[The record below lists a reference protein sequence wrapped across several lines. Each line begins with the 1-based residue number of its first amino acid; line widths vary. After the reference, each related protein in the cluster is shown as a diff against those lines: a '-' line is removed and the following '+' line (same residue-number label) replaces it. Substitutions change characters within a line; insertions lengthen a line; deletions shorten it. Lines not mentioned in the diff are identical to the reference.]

1 MEKKFVNWI
10 CKEKIFNNWWSV
22 INISIKLEDLQ
33 NLRNDKGYINMTL
46 CERKEVG
53 KYGETHYLILNE
65 YDIKE
70 KEEKPEKTT
79 KIIEIDDISIED
91 IPF

>member
-1 MEKKFVNWI
+1 
-10 CKEKIFNNWWSV
+10 
-22 INISIKLEDLQ
+22 
-33 NLRNDKGYINMTL
+33 MTL